1 MNTEI
6 KNAVY
11 AIVIIITISTIFAL
25 VNINAI

>member
-11 AIVIIITISTIFAL
+11 AIVIILTIATIFAL
-25 VNINAI
+25 VNTNVI